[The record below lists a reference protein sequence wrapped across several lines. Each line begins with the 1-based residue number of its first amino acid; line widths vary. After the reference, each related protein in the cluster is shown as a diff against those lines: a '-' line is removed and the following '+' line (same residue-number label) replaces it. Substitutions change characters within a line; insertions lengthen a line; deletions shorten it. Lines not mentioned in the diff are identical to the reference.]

1 MRLSGYGASNDI
13 VITDEPPEA
22 DVQFPNAAGALA
34 TQGMGAQ
41 PSIPRPFLEM
51 AGPTGLESV
60 AEISRCFA
68 TVRNPSLALSLTRKR
83 CF

>member
-22 DVQFPNAAGALA
+22 AVQFPNTAGALA

-51 AGPTGLESV
+51 AGPTGLEP
-60 AEISRCFA
+60 A
-68 TVRNPSLALSLTRKR
+68 TSTVTG
-83 CF
+83 